1 MVMKKIYIR
10 PEIETLNIDAIC
22 LMGQSMYD
30 VHTDDPQ
37 DPENALSKN
46 SYFWPDEKNY
56 EKVNLKISLRPILD
70 DSLGIK
76 YLDNY
81 Y

>member
-1 MVMKKIYIR
+1 MAMRKDYIR
-10 PEIETLNIDAIC
+10 PEIEICNIDVIQ

-37 DPENALSKN
+37 DPEDALSKN
-46 SYFWPDEKNY
+46 TYFWPEEDNF
-56 EKVNLKISLRPILD
+56 EKVNLKISLRPIFD

-76 YLDNY
+76 YLDN
-81 Y
+81 